1 MHQAPQTFVKRRG
14 LRYAMVVVTA
24 VFGVLA
30 SMVGLAII
38 SNNDKRLFELKLAEL
53 AKSHELAINADLSYA
68 AEAVYTLRAYLDT
81 GDQVTRTAYQAFA
94 KSLRAR
100 LAGLRDT
107 GWAVRV
113 TRDEREAFERAGRN
127 QGFANFQI
135 WERDAAGNPM
145 RAADRDE
152 YYPIFYPD
160 PAEVTA
166 KVIGFDL
173 ASEPVR
179 AETLRRARMT
189 GRPAATPPIN
199 LITVAKPVGG
209 FMSFLPVY
217 GRNREGAQPADP
229 PVGFVYGVFET
240 GLMIENILAAKTPVA
255 AIDVYLF
262 DPKGP
267 IDNRLIYWHSS
278 RARSTQ
284 VAAPSEGSL
293 LAGPHLSSTLTL
305 LDREWGAIYRPTDAL
320 AASLGGWLAYAV
332 FGTGLGFT
340 IMIVAYLLVSLHRTE
355 RLEFLTASLHQT
367 TEDLRRDREKIAH
380 MALHDAMTG
389 LPNRATFRA
398 RLQQAFA
405 DAARSGDPFAVLCLD
420 VDHFKDVND
429 TLGHPLGD
437 ALLQIVSCQ
446 LRRIVRETDIVAR
459 LGGDEFAVLV
469 ARGEDP
475 SIVETLARRINTSLA
490 EPYQIDGNEVRVSA
504 SIGVATYAKS
514 VKSPDELMANADLAL
529 YRAKAAGRNQFCFFS
544 AELDCQLRERVA
556 IAAELRA
563 ALERNELELYYQPQ
577 VNARSGRIVGMEAL
591 VRWNH
596 PSRGVLLAGLF
607 VPLAETTGTIV
618 ALGRWVIEES
628 CRQVARWNAQG
639 LTPPP
644 VAVNFSAA
652 QVKAASNLAGNLS
665 EILALHGIAPE
676 AIEIE
681 LTESA
686 LMEAVGESGGVIESV
701 RALGVGVAI
710 DDFGTGY
717 CSLAHL
723 RSFGISRLKIARE
736 FIHGLGHNPGDIA
749 IVRAVIG
756 LARELDIAVIAEGV
770 ETAEQLAFL
779 DAAGCCC
786 VQGYY
791 FSRPVPAARAAEFL
805 RRGSIEADGVLGE
818 ADSPALSPMDA
829 EEPAGACD
837 YPSVACP

>member
-1 MHQAPQTFVKRRG
+1 MQQGSETFVRRRG
-14 LRYAMVVVTA
+14 LRYAVVIIVA

-30 SMVGLAII
+30 SMVAFLMI

-53 AKSHELAINADLSYA
+53 AKTHELAINADLSYA

-107 GWAVRV
+107 GWAIRV
-113 TRDEREAFERAGRN
+113 TRNEREAFERAGRE

-135 WERDAAGNPM
+135 WERDAAGNPV

-179 AETLRRARMT
+179 AETLRRARLT

-199 LITVAKPVGG
+199 LITVAKAVGG

-217 GRNREGAQPADP
+217 GKGRVDAPPTET

-240 GLMIENILAAKTPVA
+240 GVMIENILTAKTPVA
-255 AIDVYLF
+255 GIDFYLF
-262 DPKGP
+262 NPKAP
-267 IDNRLIYWHSS
+267 LDNRLIYWHSS
-278 RARSTQ
+278 RARSTPA
-284 VAAPSEGSL
+284 AAPSESSL
-293 LAGPHLSSTLTL
+293 LAGPHWSSTLTL
-305 LDREWGAIYRPTDAL
+305 LDQEWGAIYRPTEAL
-320 AASLGGWLAYAV
+320 AANLEGWQAYAV
-332 FGTGLGFT
+332 AGSGLGFT
-340 IMIVAYLLVSLHRTE
+340 IMIVAYLLVSLRHTE
-355 RLEFLTASLHQT
+355 RLEFLTASLHRT

-398 RLQQAFA
+398 RLQLAFA
-405 DAARSGDPFAVLCLD
+405 DATRSGDPFAVLCLD

-437 ALLQIVSCQ
+437 TLLQIVSCQ
-446 LRRIVRETDIVAR
+446 LRRIVRDTDIVAR
-459 LGGDEFAVLV
+459 LGGDEFAILV

-475 SIVETLARRINTSLA
+475 TIVAALARRINTSLA

-504 SIGVATYAKS
+504 SIGVALYAKN
-514 VKSPDELMANADLAL
+514 VRSPDELMANADVAL

-544 AELDCQLRERVA
+544 ADLDCQLRERVA
-556 IAAELRA
+556 AAAELRA
-563 ALERNELELYYQPQ
+563 ALERDELELYYQPQ
-577 VNARSGRIVGMEAL
+577 VDARSGRIVGMEAL

-596 PSRGVLLAGLF
+596 PTRGVLLAGLF

-618 ALGRWVIEES
+618 ALGRWVLQES
-628 CRQVARWNAQG
+628 CHQIARWNAEG
-639 LTPPP
+639 LMPPP
-644 VAVNFSAA
+644 IAINFSATQIKA
-652 QVKAASNLAGNLS
+652 QPGLARDLA
-665 EILALHGIAPE
+665 EILALHGIAAE
-676 AIEIE
+676 GIEIE
-681 LTESA
+681 LNESA
-686 LMEAVGESGGVIESV
+686 LMEATGENGGVIESV
-701 RALGVGVAI
+701 HALGVRVAI
-710 DDFGTGY
+710 DDFGTGC

-723 RSFGISRLKIARE
+723 RSLHIGRLKIAQE
-736 FIHGLGHNPGDIA
+736 FIRGVGNNPGDGA
-749 IVRAVIG
+749 IVRAVVG
-756 LARELDIAVIAEGV
+756 LARELDMAVIAEGV

-779 DAAGCCC
+779 NAAGCHY
-786 VQGYY
+786 VQGFY
-791 FSRPVPAARAAEFL
+791 FSRPIPAARATEFL
-805 RRGSIEADGVLGE
+805 RRGTIEASGALGE
-818 ADSPALSPMDA
+818 ADSPTLSPTDI
-829 EEPAGACD
+829 EEPAQACD
-837 YPSVACP
+837 YRASG